1 MSLIDEALKRAREQ
15 TARQTLPPDPAAA
28 PPTAKQEDPW
38 SYAPLPDRAPLL
50 VPVQGAAAIAGGV
63 LLLAAAAWL
72 LLRPSRPQ
80 ITAPFSAPSAEQTVP
95 APARD
100 FPRAIE
106 SAAVPG
112 RTDPESA
119 GGRGGLASAG
129 GAAANAGQPH
139 ERDLRTGGGSPPP
152 EVFSPG
158 IASGSPR
165 VAAGNRS
172 RTILPGEGAPADR
185 GPAAA
190 KAHSGTFVSP
200 DGTRI
205 ELGGIVYSETNPVA
219 LINGRVLPV
228 GGVVGSMTII
238 SITENRVELTGDGAR
253 VFLSIR

>member
-1 MSLIDEALKRAREQ
+1 MSLIDDALKRAREQ
-15 TARQTLPPDPAAA
+15 TARQTVPPDPAAV

-38 SYAPLPDRAPLL
+38 SYAPLPDRAPLRL
-50 VPVQGAAAIAGGV
+50 PVQGAAAIAGGV
-63 LLLAAAAWL
+63 LLLAAAAWF
-72 LLRPSRPQ
+72 LLRPSRPH
-80 ITAPFSAPSAEQTVP
+80 TAPSSAAAAEQTVP
-95 APARD
+95 APTRD
-100 FPRAIE
+100 FPRALN

-112 RTDPESA
+112 RAAPESA

-129 GAAANAGQPH
+129 GAAAKATQPH

-152 EVFSPG
+152 VAFSRG

-172 RTILPGEGAPADR
+172 RTILPGEAPAPDR
-185 GPAAA
+185 GSVAA
-190 KAHSGTFVSP
+190 KAHSGAFVAP

-228 GGVVGSMTII
+228 GGVVGSMTIV